1 MPRSERSFEPMTPPL
16 HVCSDATITSFP
28 LQPLQDSTGTMP
40 MKVDRIKGKSGGKGK
55 KGKDGKGKSKSK
67 DQKGKGKN
75 QNQAPWSSTSTT
87 SWTSSSKGG
96 GKGDQKG
103 SNEKGK
109 GKSKTKEVGVCY
121 NCGRPGRMAKDCW
134 RIRQVGS
141 PDPSATVVSQ
151 ATAQE
156 SLGPSASQVNAG
168 LSVKRITSSSDGGQA
183 ASHETFDLRSTGA
196 SSWEHVKNEDQHVR
210 MVKFFYIDEEEDS
223 SKRYGSSR
231 CCPEL

>member
-1 MPRSERSFEPMTPPL
+1 M
-16 HVCSDATITSFP
+16 
-28 LQPLQDSTGTMP
+28 
-40 MKVDRIKGKSGGKGK
+40 
-55 KGKDGKGKSKSK
+55 
-67 DQKGKGKN
+67 
-75 QNQAPWSSTSTT
+75 
-87 SWTSSSKGG
+87 
-96 GKGDQKG
+96 
-103 SNEKGK
+103 
-109 GKSKTKEVGVCY
+109 
-121 NCGRPGRMAKDCW
+121 
-134 RIRQVGS
+134 
-141 PDPSATVVSQ
+141 SQ

-231 CCPEL
+231 CCPDL